1 MLIRICKIQ
10 YNRNTKSWVSMV
22 LIQPWWKMS
31 TIFGILCWTM
41 NLWLQAYF
49 KYTYSKNLCNSPNL
63 GTQLKK
69 ICFFKKITLFC
80 LRYCNIC
87 DCCFSLLFVCLFVC
101 SVVWVLFHTFC
112 WHRRERVIQKC
123 PLSTLVT
130 YLPKFTFTRII
141 KHTLGF
147 VIRNLSWS
155 PRPHSSYVE
164 TPYDS
169 SVWIQLQQCW
179 STAFVYIFKH
189 KMWHTISFLINPH
202 RSRHTC
208 QLIETTNNSC
218 EFLEYA
224 RLNPE
229 KFLFFTLSQVK
240 WRKETKYL
248 SFILT

>member
-87 DCCFSLLFVCLFVC
+87 DCCFSLLFVCLFARLFGSFSIL
-101 SVVWVLFHTFC
+101 SVGTDVK
-112 WHRRERVIQKC
+112 E
-123 PLSTLVT
+123 LSRNAL
-130 YLPKFTFTRII
+130 YLPSSLIYQNLPLHESSNTHSGSSSGILVDPPG
-141 KHTLGF
+141 HTARTLNRLMTVPF
-147 VIRNLSWS
+147 E
-155 PRPHSSYVE
+155 SS
-164 TPYDS
+164 S
-169 SVWIQLQQCW
+169 S
-179 STAFVYIFKH
+179 
-189 KMWHTISFLINPH
+189 N
-202 RSRHTC
+202 
-208 QLIETTNNSC
+208 
-218 EFLEYA
+218 
-224 RLNPE
+224 
-229 KFLFFTLSQVK
+229 
-240 WRKETKYL
+240 
-248 SFILT
+248 